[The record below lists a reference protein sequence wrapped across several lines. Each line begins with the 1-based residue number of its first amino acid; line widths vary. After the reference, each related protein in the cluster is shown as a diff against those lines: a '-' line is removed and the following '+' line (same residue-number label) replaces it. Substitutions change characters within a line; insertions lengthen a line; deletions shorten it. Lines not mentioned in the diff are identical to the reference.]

1 MTKISSSELYHALH
15 RLNRQLHRAAHREFH
30 RKGGVYQG
38 QANLLLAVLQND
50 GASQRDLAEELDVRP
65 SSMTEMLTKL
75 EKNDFILRR
84 QDEKDQRIFHIYL
97 TDKGREAAEKIAE
110 GKDEFA
116 EYFFYALTEEE
127 KEQMFKL
134 TEKLCSSL
142 EEDEGERKGGLFR
155 RHGEHHHIHMHNHDH
170 RIF

>member
-1 MTKISSSELYHALH
+1 MTKASSSELYYALH

-30 RKGGVYQG
+30 RKGGIYHG

-75 EKNDFILRR
+75 EKNELILRR
-84 QDEKDQRIFHIYL
+84 QDENDQRIFHIYL

-116 EYFFYALTEEE
+116 EHFFYALTEEE
-127 KEQMFKL
+127 KEQMLKL

-142 EEDEGERKGGLFR
+142 EEDEDVKKGGLFN
-155 RHGEHHHIHMHNHDH
+155 RHGEHHRRHMHHHDH
-170 RIF
+170 KLF